1 MARSQISA
9 QLGREDGWMISHQSP
24 AYPHR
29 NQKAVLIL
37 NLQDGVAY
45 TTFLNAFLL
54 GRFKFFL
61 VEVKVTTLTDV
72 LRRAQDFIKVI
83 EICDGDDF
91 VWQNTWTRVREDND
105 LQSNQRPRTD

>member
-45 TTFLNAFLL
+45 TTFLNGLLL
-54 GRFKFFL
+54 GKFKLFL
-61 VEVKVTTLTDV
+61 IKSKVTTLADV
-72 LRRAQDFIKVI
+72 
-83 EICDGDDF
+83 G
-91 VWQNTWTRVREDND
+91 EDND
-105 LQSNQRPRTD
+105 SQSNKLPRKD